1 MVKVLIALAVVASW
15 LSAVQAQS
23 IRTTRYTILLD
34 NGTVAGEQ
42 IVDRVSEDLVRV
54 HFDFKENGRGPTLDE
69 VIRLA
74 PDQTISEYRVT
85 GTSEMGAIVD
95 ERFSRKGSLV
105 EWSSKS
111 EKGSKRSRGKG
122 FYLPLDSSWEIN
134 SLMIQAAFGSRL
146 NTLPLF
152 PDGRLVQRRLDEVAV
167 THEGQTQIVQ
177 LLMHTGIGLSPQFF
191 WATTGNEPYLFAVI
205 LPGNLTV
212 IQEGWQT
219 SLPDLRKSQQ
229 EATAKIL
236 ADNAQA
242 LQHPLPG
249 LTVIRNVRPFNS
261 ETAALMAPSDIYM
274 LRGKITAILP
284 TGTKPGAADNEIDG
298 GGRILLPGL
307 FDMHAHINRWSA
319 AYHLAAGVTSV
330 RDLGNANAELQLMID
345 ETDEGR
351 LLSPRLIPA
360 GFVDGDGP
368 YSSHDGFQ
376 ISESADVRRAVD
388 WYALRGY
395 KQLKIYNSFPIG
407 LLPEIIAQAHARGM
421 KVSGHVPAFM
431 RADNALDAG
440 FDELHHINQLMLNF
454 LATDRTDTRT
464 LERFYLP
471 AEKAGGLNLDSP
483 EVQAFIERLRK
494 HGTVVDP
501 TLTAFDFIKQRDGE
515 IADPYKTIANNMPP
529 DVRRNF
535 RMGILNIPN
544 DETAKRYEASY
555 RKMVEFVGR
564 LYKAGVPL
572 VAGTDTLAGFS
583 LHSELA
589 LYVKAGLTPAQAIQV
604 ATRNGAKYSHTL
616 NDRGTIEPG
625 KLADLILID
634 GDPTR
639 NIEDL
644 RKVSLVFTRGKMI
657 VPNEINQH
665 LGIKPFVTAAPKLHT
680 ANQ

>member
-1 MVKVLIALAVVASW
+1 MIKPLIAFAVVAS
-15 LSAVQAQS
+15 LLGAAQAQS

-42 IVDRVSEDLVRV
+42 IVDRVREDLVRV

-69 VIRLA
+69 VIQLA
-74 PDQTISEYRVT
+74 PDQTILDYHVT
-85 GTSEMGAIVD
+85 GTSEMGAVVD

-111 EKGSKRSRGKG
+111 ERGSKRIRGKG

-134 SLMIQAAFGSRL
+134 SLMIQAAFSSRL

-152 PDGRLVQRRLDEVAV
+152 PEGRLVQRRLDEVAI
-167 THEGQTQIVQ
+167 EQGGQTQIVQ

-191 WATTGNEPYLFAVI
+191 WATTDNEPHLFAVI

-212 IQEGWQT
+212 IQEGWQS
-219 SLPDLRKSQQ
+219 SLPALRKAQR

-236 ADNAQA
+236 ADNARD

-249 LTVIRNVRPFNS
+249 LTVLRNVRLFNS
-261 ETAALMAPSDIYM
+261 DTATLSAPSDVYM

-284 TGTKPGAADNEIDG
+284 TGSKPGAADNEIDG
-298 GGRILLPGL
+298 AGRVLLPGL
-307 FDMHAHINRWSA
+307 FDMHAHVNRWSA

-330 RDLGNANAELQLMID
+330 RDLGNANAELQAMID
-345 ETDEGR
+345 EADDGQ
-351 LLSPRLIPA
+351 LMSPRLIPA

-368 YSSHDGFQ
+368 YASHDGFQ

-395 KQLKIYNSFPIG
+395 KQLKIYNSFPTG
-407 LLPEIIAQAHARGM
+407 LLPEIIAYAHLRGL

-431 RADNALDAG
+431 RADDALDAG

-454 LATDRTDTRT
+454 LATEQTDTRT

-471 AEKAGGLNLDSP
+471 AEKAAGLNLDSP
-483 EVQAFIERLRK
+483 EVQAFIERLRE
-494 HGTVVDP
+494 HDTVVDP

-515 IADPYKTIANNMPP
+515 MADPYKAIANNMPP
-529 DVRRNF
+529 DIRRSF
-535 RMGILNIPN
+535 RMGVLNIPN
-544 DETAKRYEASY
+544 DETARRFEASY

-589 LYVKAGLTPAQAIQV
+589 LYVKAGLTPAEAIQV
-604 ATRNGAKYSHTL
+604 ATRNGAKYTNTL
-616 NDRGTIEPG
+616 NDRGSIEPG
-625 KLADLILID
+625 KLADMILID
-634 GDPTR
+634 GDPTK
-639 NIEDL
+639 NIEDN
-644 RKVSLVFTRGKMI
+644 RKVALVFTRGKML
-657 VPNEINQH
+657 VPNEINQR